1 MQHTF
6 LENNKILEALD
17 TVAAGTTDQNGATV
31 DMGQDG
37 GFDSISFG
45 VRMGTIAATAV
56 TSAKLQ
62 ESADGGT
69 TWTDIADAEI
79 TIPANGDDQ
88 WFWVEKARVNERHVR
103 GVVDRGTANA
113 AITIGLYVLS
123 RAHKAPFD
131 DATDVTT
138 LVVP

>member
-17 TVAAGTTDQNGATV
+17 TTAGGTTDVNGASV

-45 VRMGTIAATAV
+45 VRVGTIANNAV
-56 TSAKLQ
+56 TSVKLQ
-62 ESADGGT
+62 ESSDNS
-69 TWTDIADAEI
+69 TWTDIDDAEQSVAA
-79 TIPANGDDQ
+79 TDDDE
-88 WFWVEKARVNERHVR
+88 WFWVEKAKVNERYAR
-103 GVVDRGTANA
+103 GVVERGTANA
-113 AITIGLYVLS
+113 AITIALYVLS

>member
-1 MQHTF
+1 MDRHCRRR
-6 LENNKILEALD
+6 A
-17 TVAAGTTDQNGATV
+17 
-31 DMGQDG
+31 
-37 GFDSISFG
+37 
-45 VRMGTIAATAV
+45 
-56 TSAKLQ
+56 
-62 ESADGGT
+62 
-69 TWTDIADAEI
+69 I
-79 TIPANGDDQ
+79 TIPANGDDE

-113 AITIGLYVLS
+113 AITIGLYVLA